1 MLMYKLEQLSQD
13 KITELNS
20 ILEETNVGNQAYLDY
35 LKSITKG
42 LVDYHYKGKGD
53 MKIDHFSP
61 RNNQSLVKFLF
72 ENFSIRK
79 EDIISIHINDYNE
92 GSYAEMHQD
101 SNSSK
106 TYLILLE
113 PATQGGELMLEDDII
128 PFDKIGQV
136 ISYNGGEVMHGV
148 SKIIKGHRR
157 TLVVWVNERSVI

>member
-1 MLMYKLEQLSQD
+1 MYKLENLSKD

-20 ILEETNVGNQAYLDY
+20 ILEKTNIGNQVYLDY
-35 LKSITKG
+35 LKSITQG
-42 LVDYHYKGKGD
+42 LVDYHHRGKGD
-53 MKIDHFSP
+53 MKINHFSP
-61 RNNQSLVKFLF
+61 RNNQNLVKFLF

-79 EDIISIHINDYNE
+79 DDIISIHINDYNE

-113 PATQGGELMLEDDII
+113 PAIEGGDLMLEDAII
-128 PFDKIGQV
+128 PFNKIGQV
-136 ISYNGGEVMHGV
+136 VSYNSGKIMHGV